1 MKRREHLTPD
11 LTPLI
16 DILFLL
22 LIFFL
27 ATSVFKK
34 SDFALNLTLP
44 NAKYASKVKSE
55 VKSVEILIAKDKI
68 AISNKI
74 ISSNQLEEYLSK
86 IKDKNLPI
94 IAKID
99 KDVPYQKVAKL
110 LDVCT
115 KYSLVNIELIQDK
128 K

>member
-1 MKRREHLTPD
+1 LKRREHLTPD

-44 NAKYASKVKSE
+44 SAKYASKVKSE
-55 VKSVEILIAKDKI
+55 VKSVEILI
-68 AISNKI
+68 ST
-74 ISSNQLEEYLSK
+74 
-86 IKDKNLPI
+86 
-94 IAKID
+94 
-99 KDVPYQKVAKL
+99 L
-110 LDVCT
+110 LD
-115 KYSLVNIELIQDK
+115 
-128 K
+128 